1 MEDFL
6 VSNLE
11 PVLAGFS
18 ITAAKLRQVGIFVI
32 CLILAITIHE
42 FSHALAAHKLKDPTP
57 EAQGRLTLNPMA
69 HADPIGTLALPVI
82 LSLTTHLLFGWG
94 RPVQT
99 DPRQYTRKITMRAG
113 MAIVA
118 FAGPLSNLLLA
129 ALSLVVAWGLATGGV
144 IEGPLSM
151 THPLRVF
158 YTLNI
163 LLFIFNLIPVH
174 PLDGGKVLG
183 WLLGAKYQHIDD
195 LLARWGFVIILVLM
209 FSNALAIVLG
219 PFYTWGSQ
227 VLDAV
232 TVR

>member
-1 MEDFL
+1 
-6 VSNLE
+6 
-11 PVLAGFS
+11 
-18 ITAAKLRQVGIFVI
+18 
-32 CLILAITIHE
+32 
-42 FSHALAAHKLKDPTP
+42 
-57 EAQGRLTLNPMA
+57 
-69 HADPIGTLALPVI
+69 
-82 LSLTTHLLFGWG
+82 
-94 RPVQT
+94 
-99 DPRQYTRKITMRAG
+99 
-113 MAIVA
+113 
-118 FAGPLSNLLLA
+118 
-129 ALSLVVAWGLATGGV
+129 
-144 IEGPLSM
+144 M